1 MGRLLMITRGKSVV
15 IEQNPKGMVASPPPY
30 RVELQRAR
38 GKIYKRPLR
47 VDIVYHDRYHCHCY
61 FKGELQIIQKQS
73 GRLPD

>member
-1 MGRLLMITRGKSVV
+1 
-15 IEQNPKGMVASPPPY
+15 MVASPPPY

-38 GKIYKRPLR
+38 GKIYKRLLR
-47 VDIVYHDRYHCHCY
+47 VDIVYHDHYHCHCY